1 MLGLHFNDVMAD
13 FYHRSMRLSVMYFI
27 FLSLIDKAVM
37 LLIGNS
43 HCKIICGTKM

>member
-27 FLSLIDKAVM
+27 FFITDRQGGYVVDW
-37 LLIGNS
+37 
-43 HCKIICGTKM
+43 